1 MSVPY
6 QRISSATVEDIQ
18 FYDPAAER
26 RAAALGVDWAPY
38 FKVGSQEWLYKL
50 EF

>member
-6 QRISSATVEDIQ
+6 QRISNATVEDIM

-26 RAAALGVDWAPY
+26 RASALNVDWAP
-38 FKVGSQEWLYKL
+38 LL
-50 EF
+50 